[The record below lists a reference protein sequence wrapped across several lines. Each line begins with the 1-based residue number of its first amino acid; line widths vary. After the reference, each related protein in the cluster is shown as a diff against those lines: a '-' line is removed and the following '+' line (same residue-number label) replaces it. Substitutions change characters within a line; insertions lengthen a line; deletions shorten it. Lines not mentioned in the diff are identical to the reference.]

1 MRTRTRRTRRPACY
15 IGAHRSVF
23 VTYLPTDYD
32 PRHGAGVADLDMA
45 A

>member
-1 MRTRTRRTRRPACY
+1 MKARTRRTGCY

-23 VTYLPTDYD
+23 VTYLPTDYT
-32 PRHGAGVADLDMA
+32 PRHGAGLDVADLDVA